1 MLGIPVAFVLSA
13 AYFGKACNY
22 FLPCWFAAYV
32 GASGAR
38 LHSDALGVASL
49 SLKSAFSPTAVFH
62 GNVCTAACRD
72 GRMGI
77 IEALSTEPYR

>member
-49 SLKSAFSPTAVFH
+49 SL
-62 GNVCTAACRD
+62 
-72 GRMGI
+72 
-77 IEALSTEPYR
+77 